1 MRFDASL
8 YLLAAGP
15 EGVREAIEGGVDIVQ
30 FRDKVSPDH
39 VLIEGIEAVKA
50 ITDAAGVPLIIN
62 DRPDLCLRFDAAGVH
77 LGQQD
82 MSVEEARG
90 MLGPGAVIGIS
101 THSLEMALQAD
112 EAGVVDYI
120 AIGPVYHTPSKDT
133 PIQPLGLELLRE
145 VVGSVGTPV
154 VAIGGITGDNIEEV
168 LTTGVRRVAVIGGIL
183 GGGDPGENARRMRT
197 SLDRAIL
204 G

>member
-30 FRDKVSPDH
+30 FRDKDSPDH
-39 VLIEGIEAVKA
+39 ILTEKIEAVKA
-50 ITDAAGVPLIIN
+50 ITDAAGVPLIMN

-77 LGQQD
+77 LGQRD
-82 MSVEEARG
+82 MSVAEARD
-90 MLGPGAVIGIS
+90 MLGPERIIGIS
-101 THSLEMALQAD
+101 THSLEQALQAD
-112 EAGVVDYI
+112 EEGVVDYI

-133 PIQPLGLELLRE
+133 PIQPLGLELLAE
-145 VVGSVGTPV
+145 VVASVGTPV

-183 GGGDPGENARRMRT
+183 GGGDPGENARRMRA
-197 SLDRAIL
+197 SMDRASL